1 MQYTL
6 KKSLGQHFL
15 HDENM
20 CRKIVE
26 QLSLRPGMQLV
37 EIGPG
42 GGAITKY
49 LIELP
54 DVLYRAIEVDDEKVQ
69 YLHKTYPVLKDR
81 IILQDVLKADLPFEG
96 NFSVIGNFPYNIS
109 SPILFKILDWEQQV
123 GMFQKEVAQRVAAG
137 PGSKQSGILSILIQ
151 AFFKVEYLF
160 DVHENCFTP
169 PPKVKSG
176 VIRLTNIHNP
186 HQIDNKRKFV
196 NLVKGAFNQRRK
208 TLRNA
213 LKSYVPAEVLTHP
226 LMGKRA
232 EQLSVA
238 DFVELYKLYQ

>member
-109 SPILFKILDWEQQV
+109 SPILFKILDWEQQLDEVV
-123 GMFQKEVAQRVAAG
+123 GMFQK
-137 PGSKQSGILSILIQ
+137 
-151 AFFKVEYLF
+151 
-160 DVHENCFTP
+160 
-169 PPKVKSG
+169 
-176 VIRLTNIHNP
+176 
-186 HQIDNKRKFV
+186 
-196 NLVKGAFNQRRK
+196 
-208 TLRNA
+208 
-213 LKSYVPAEVLTHP
+213 
-226 LMGKRA
+226 
-232 EQLSVA
+232 
-238 DFVELYKLYQ
+238 